1 MMQNWRRDWL
11 VVSKVTRAIWKTLTR
26 ALKNVINLLFIG
38 PFSIKI
44 YNAWAKNVQRSY
56 IWRHWRLMQNL
67 KENWFVLSRMTGR
80 ICQIFVHRLRNTSFM
95 LESKMA
101 EPNQIKNSNQTDRPE
116 AVWKFVFYLVNKWK
130 AN

>member
-1 MMQNWRRDWL
+1 MYREVIFDATEDWC
-11 VVSKVTRAIWKTLTR
+11 K
-26 ALKNVINLLFIG
+26 
-38 PFSIKI
+38 
-44 YNAWAKNVQRSY
+44 
-56 IWRHWRLMQNL
+56 IWRKTDLCFLEWQ
-67 KENWFVLSRMTGR
+67 EE